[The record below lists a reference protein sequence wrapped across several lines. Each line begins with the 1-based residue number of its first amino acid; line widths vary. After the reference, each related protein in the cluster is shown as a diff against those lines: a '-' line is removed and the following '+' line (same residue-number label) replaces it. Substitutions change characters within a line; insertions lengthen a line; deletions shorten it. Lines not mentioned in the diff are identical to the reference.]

1 MCVSQ
6 GRLWALARSR
16 SPAHSNTLWPPE
28 DPPPTASEAEDPACR
43 GHLRFRGGGSPAA
56 IQHPGMSTD
65 PQRAP
70 PPIFRACRVPCQ
82 TACILYASWVSP
94 PSPGHG
100 QGSWSQEE
108 GDGSS
113 LGSLHVASDPE
124 FHRKASNPSSSSDP
138 CTAHHGMVGKPLVL
152 SGFLRTGGHWPTL
165 VVSGLRP
172 SPARGPAWYEGPQ
185 NRTLALRACHSPSR
199 SELIHNSGY
208 WLGKKCSSQLK
219 APCRP

>member
-138 CTAHHGMVGKPLVL
+138 CTAHHGMVGKPLVHQEASDSNRFPSGPWLYLGGKTIPFPLTHPPAATFQCCL
-152 SGFLRTGGHWPTL
+152 S
-165 VVSGLRP
+165 
-172 SPARGPAWYEGPQ
+172 
-185 NRTLALRACHSPSR
+185 
-199 SELIHNSGY
+199 
-208 WLGKKCSSQLK
+208 
-219 APCRP
+219 